1 MEQKVDI
8 SIKESEMFYNS
19 LTEQEK
25 VAMDK
30 LNKKLMKPYLEN
42 QAKIQ
47 NGLQNAFTKFIQTN
61 KRV

>member
-1 MEQKVDI
+1 MKQNVNI
-8 SIKESEMFYNS
+8 STKESEMFYNS

-25 VAMDK
+25 MAMDK
-30 LNKKLMKPYLEN
+30 LNKKLMKPYLEG

-47 NGLQNAFTKFIQTN
+47 NDLQNAFTKFIRTN

>member
-25 VAMDK
+25 VAMNK
-30 LNKKLMKPYLEN
+30 LNKKLMKPYFEN

>member
-1 MEQKVDI
+1 MEQKVDV